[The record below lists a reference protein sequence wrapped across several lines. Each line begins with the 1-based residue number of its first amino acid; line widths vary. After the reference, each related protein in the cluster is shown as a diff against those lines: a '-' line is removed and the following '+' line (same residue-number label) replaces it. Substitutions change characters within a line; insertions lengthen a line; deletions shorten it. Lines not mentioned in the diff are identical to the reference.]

1 MITWRNSED
10 FYLRPNFSIG
20 LNIKEP
26 IPIEFKDKWEKYIT
40 KLLISDELPHL
51 RSVNIKKRY
60 NLFHNYENNE
70 DYPPLLL
77 MLSEVYFWLDDLYTC
92 RKLLKKLSP

>member
-40 KLLISDELPHL
+40 KLLIK
-51 RSVNIKKRY
+51 NI
-60 NLFHNYENNE
+60 F
-70 DYPPLLL
+70 
-77 MLSEVYFWLDDLYTC
+77 
-92 RKLLKKLSP
+92 